1 MYIKTVLRD
10 LQNRDYKINLMQNL
24 IYPVY
29 IKINF
34 KDEKPDHG
42 DYRSDIK
49 VTVYK

>member
-29 IKINF
+29 IEISIG
-34 KDEKPDHG
+34 EKPDHG
-42 DYRSDIK
+42 DQKSDIK
-49 VTVYK
+49 VTVNK